1 MIIHSSQIVI
11 SAIKKHTEGCGIEG
25 KMGASFL
32 RFGLSLWGS
41 GTSMIEITHVGA
53 CAYVLI
59 PNKHSGQPAWV
70 VFPGRQHFTH
80 VTISCWSN

>member
-1 MIIHSSQIVI
+1 
-11 SAIKKHTEGCGIEG
+11 
-25 KMGASFL
+25 
-32 RFGLSLWGS
+32 
-41 GTSMIEITHVGA
+41 MIEITHVGA

-80 VTISCWSN
+80 VTISCWSNQASPRKGFLEARPWFPLNFILYIFSFC